1 MKTFVS
7 GAVEAADHHHV
18 VEMKSLAPAS
28 TCFASTKGLYGMQIV
43 HRYGPCT
50 PLGQENPS
58 PDSHHILIKD
68 QARVRSINSKTSNKY
83 ATYDHDGLR
92 TRLTVKAETFQPH
105 TMTLFGRDI
114 GAGNYIVKA
123 GFGTPKREFN
133 LIFDTGS
140 DVTWL
145 KCVSNGGY
153 QPSASSTSTNAT
165 CNPGSNYGLLGA
177 GQAGALSLISQTS
190 SYRDFAQVSVIVFQD
205 LIALLGIT
213 IGDQR
218 IDISS
223 KTIMDSGTVITRLP
237 STVYSTLCSTFMKFM
252 SKYDRA
258 SSSKLLDTCYK
269 LKGYGN
275 VTVPIMAI
283 YFAKIKVDLDPSA
296 RTLNVLFNIQDNKVE
311 FGNGGCA
318 N

>member
-165 CNPGSNYGLLGA
+165 CNPGSNCSFTINYVDKSTRVNDSQVCGA
-177 GQAGALSLISQTS
+177 FAGNDDVPDKL
-190 SYRDFAQVSVIVFQD
+190 
-205 LIALLGIT
+205 T
-213 IGDQR
+213 I
-218 IDISS
+218 I
-223 KTIMDSGTVITRLP
+223 
-237 STVYSTLCSTFMKFM
+237 
-252 SKYDRA
+252 
-258 SSSKLLDTCYK
+258 
-269 LKGYGN
+269 GN
-275 VTVPIMAI
+275 HQQ
-283 YFAKIKVDLDPSA
+283 